1 LNFSGLPAHL
11 SPAFQAG
18 VWLRGQ
24 LPEHG
29 QLAADSRAIH
39 TGDGFIAFAGEKAD
53 GRTYIPAAIAAG
65 AAAYVF
71 DQTAN
76 EASFSKLIPSKVVPN
91 LKRDAGIVAS
101 AFYGEP
107 SVAMNI
113 IAVTG
118 TNGKTSCSQWI
129 AQGLATQQHPAGVI
143 GTLGCGTVDEQ
154 GCAQLHDF
162 GLTTPDAVHLQ
173 RILHDLQQQSCNHIA
188 MEASSIGITQSRLS
202 GTHICVAVFTNLS
215 RDHLDFHGTMADYAL
230 AKSELFAWPTLKSV
244 IVNCNDLASKLML
257 EKSVSAGFGPNTI
270 GYAIAVDGQ
279 AIAIAKEKTQ
289 QFLLASNLKF
299 ENSGV
304 AFDVES
310 SWGDARVNLQLH
322 GQFNVSNALA
332 VLATW
337 LSVGVSLKAG
347 VEKLQA
353 LKPIEGRLQPV
364 GSEDSVDSATRPLVF
379 VDYAHTPDA
388 LNKTLMALQPLA
400 KARRG
405 QLWCVFGA
413 GGDRDKGKRPLM
425 AAAAQSSADKI
436 VVTSDNPR
444 SEDPVGI
451 ISEIVAG
458 FDARGMS
465 SVNTI
470 IDRKMAIEQSV
481 LEASANDV
489 ILLAGKGHEPYQE
502 ISGVRYPFSDAAI
515 AGAAMQKRALL

>member
-24 LPEHG
+24 LLEHG
-29 QLAADSRAIH
+29 QLTANSRAIQK
-39 TGDGFIAFAGEKAD
+39 GDGFIAFAGEKTD
-53 GRTYIPAAIAAG
+53 GRTYIPAAITAG
-65 AAAYVF
+65 AAAVVF
-71 DQTAN
+71 DPAPN
-76 EASFSKLIPSKVVPN
+76 KLAFSFSVPSKAVPN

-154 GCAQLHDF
+154 GRAQLQDF

-173 RILHDLQQQSCNHIA
+173 RLLHDLQQRCCDHIA
-188 MEASSIGITQSRLS
+188 IEASSIGITQSRLS
-202 GTHICVAVFTNLS
+202 GTHISVAVFTNLS
-215 RDHLDFHGTMADYAL
+215 RDHLDFHGTMADYAQ
-230 AKSELFAWPTLKSV
+230 AKSELFAWPTLKTA
-244 IVNCNDLASKLML
+244 IVNCNDLASELML
-257 EKSVSAGFGPNTI
+257 ERSGSAGFGPNTI
-270 GYAIAVDGQ
+270 GYGITVDGQ
-279 AIAIAKEKTQ
+279 AMAIAKEKTRQ
-289 QFLLASNLKF
+289 YLLASNLQF
-299 ENSGV
+299 ENAGV

-310 SWGDARVNLQLH
+310 SWGDTRVNLQLH

-337 LSVGVSLKAG
+337 LSVGVSLEAG

-353 LKPIEGRLQPV
+353 LKPVEGRLQPV
-364 GSEDSVDSATRPLVF
+364 GSEDSVNSATHPLVF

-400 KARRG
+400 KARQG
-405 QLWCVFGA
+405 LLWCLFGA

-444 SEDPVGI
+444 SEDPASI
-451 ISEIVAG
+451 ISEIVSG
-458 FDARGMS
+458 FDREAMS
-465 SVNTI
+465 GVNTI

-502 ISGVRYPFSDAAI
+502 ISGIRYPFSDAAI
-515 AGAAMQKRALL
+515 AGAAIQKRALL